1 MSSESVSM
9 RIARPIMRCMTA
21 FTLLLFLSAAL
32 YASKRGISRVE
43 IKTQSGEVVG
53 LYEESHALVIGVRDY
68 TAGLPRLGGAR
79 EVVREVG
86 YLGFHFNAGMGRGPV
101 PKQHASCL

>member
-9 RIARPIMRCMTA
+9 HIARPIMRCMTA

-43 IKTQSGEVVG
+43 IKTQSGEEVG
-53 LYEESHALVIGVRDY
+53 LFLMRVMRW
-68 TAGLPRLGGAR
+68 
-79 EVVREVG
+79 
-86 YLGFHFNAGMGRGPV
+86 
-101 PKQHASCL
+101 